1 MKFLIFLICSFILFS
16 CQNNISNKNKTNIT
30 IKNENSLKK
39 TSKETTG
46 KLGSFELNKAE
57 VMLEKDL
64 FFNGKLNRYFTLNE
78 FENVFGKPDSI
89 VLVSKTELCNYIFE
103 NEDGSKDMGDKFF
116 YKDGS
121 RFETS
126 KEKVAVDEF
135 RFTKK
140 NFIKFKN
147 IILSSETSKEDLK
160 NYFPYAMKHIE
171 NIDVHKEGIME
182 VIRLREDDQN
192 KSEGYIL
199 LFIKNNNL
207 KCMHWWF
214 PC

>member
-1 MKFLIFLICSFILFS
+1 MKIFTLTFLTILFS
-16 CQNNISNKNKTNIT
+16 CQNNSTKTKIASNIDSIKEIKT
-30 IKNENSLKK
+30 EKK
-39 TSKETTG
+39 SEIDLHDT
-46 KLGSFELNKAE
+46 NKAE

-64 FFNGKLNRYFTLNE
+64 SFNGKLSRFFTLNE

-103 NEDGSKDMGDKFF
+103 NEDGSKDLEDKFF

-121 RFETS
+121 RFENS
-126 KEKVAVDEF
+126 KNEVAVDEF

-147 IILSSETSKEDLK
+147 IILNSETTKDDLK
-160 NYFPYAMKHIE
+160 KYFPYAMKHIE
-171 NIDVHKEGIME
+171 YIDVYNEGTTE
-182 VIRLREDDQN
+182 VIQLREDDQN
-192 KSEGYIL
+192 KSDGYIL

-207 KCMHWWF
+207 QYMHWWF

>member
-1 MKFLIFLICSFILFS
+1 MKVFTLTFLTILFS
-16 CQNNISNKNKTNIT
+16 CQNNSTKTKIASNIDSIKKIKT
-30 IKNENSLKK
+30 EKK
-39 TSKETTG
+39 SEID
-46 KLGSFELNKAE
+46 LHDINKAE

-64 FFNGKLNRYFTLNE
+64 SFNGKLSRFFTLNE

-89 VLVSKTELCNYIFE
+89 VLVSKTEELCNYIFE
-103 NEDGSKDMGDKFF
+103 NEDGSKDLEDKFL

-126 KEKVAVDEF
+126 KKEVAVDEF

-147 IILSSETSKEDLK
+147 IILNSETTKEDLK
-160 NYFPYAMKHIE
+160 KYFPYAMKHIE
-171 NIDVHKEGIME
+171 YIDVYNEAEME
-182 VIRLREDDQN
+182 VIQLREDDQN
-192 KSEGYIL
+192 KSDGYIL

-207 KCMHWWF
+207 QYIHWWF

>member
-1 MKFLIFLICSFILFS
+1 MKIFTLTFLTILFS
-16 CQNNISNKNKTNIT
+16 CQNNSTKTKIASNIDS
-30 IKNENSLKK
+30 IKEIKPEKK
-39 TSKETTG
+39 SEID
-46 KLGSFELNKAE
+46 LHDINKAE

-64 FFNGKLNRYFTLNE
+64 SFNGKLSRFFTLNE

-103 NEDGSKDMGDKFF
+103 NEDGSKDLEDKFF

-121 RFETS
+121 RFENS
-126 KEKVAVDEF
+126 KNEVAVDEF

-147 IILSSETSKEDLK
+147 IILNSETTKEDLK
-160 NYFPYAMKHIE
+160 KYFPYAMKHIE
-171 NIDVHKEGIME
+171 YIDVYNEGTTE
-182 VIRLREDDQN
+182 VIQLREDDQN
-192 KSEGYIL
+192 KSDGYIL

-207 KCMHWWF
+207 QYMHWWF

>member
-1 MKFLIFLICSFILFS
+1 MKVFTLTFLTILFS
-16 CQNNISNKNKTNIT
+16 CQNNSTKTKIASNIDSINK
-30 IKNENSLKK
+30 IKTEKK
-39 TSKETTG
+39 SEI
-46 KLGSFELNKAE
+46 ELHDINKAE

-64 FFNGKLNRYFTLNE
+64 SFNGKLGRYFTLNE

-103 NEDGSKDMGDKFF
+103 NEDGSKDLEDKFL

-121 RFETS
+121 RFENS
-126 KEKVAVDEF
+126 KNKVAVDEF

-147 IILSSETSKEDLK
+147 IILNSETTKEDLK
-160 NYFPYAMKHIE
+160 KYFPYAMKHIE
-171 NIDVHKEGIME
+171 YIDVYNEGTTE
-182 VIRLREDDQN
+182 VIQLRDDDQN
-192 KSEGYIL
+192 KSDGYIL

-207 KCMHWWF
+207 QYIHWWF

>member
-1 MKFLIFLICSFILFS
+1 MKIFTLTFLTILFS
-16 CQNNISNKNKTNIT
+16 CQNNSTKTKIASNIDSIKEIKT
-30 IKNENSLKK
+30 EKK
-39 TSKETTG
+39 SEID
-46 KLGSFELNKAE
+46 LHDINKAE

-64 FFNGKLNRYFTLNE
+64 SFNGKLGRYFTLNE

-103 NEDGSKDMGDKFF
+103 NEDGSKDLEDKFF

-126 KEKVAVDEF
+126 KKKVAVDEF

-147 IILSSETSKEDLK
+147 IILNSETTKDDLK
-160 NYFPYAMKHIE
+160 KYFPYAMKHIE
-171 NIDVHKEGIME
+171 YIDVYNEGTTE
-182 VIRLREDDQN
+182 VIQLRKDDQN
-192 KSEGYIL
+192 KSDGYIL

-207 KCMHWWF
+207 QYMHWWF

>member
-1 MKFLIFLICSFILFS
+1 MKVYTLTFLTILFS
-16 CQNNISNKNKTNIT
+16 CQNNSTKTKIASNIDSIKEIKT
-30 IKNENSLKK
+30 EKK
-39 TSKETTG
+39 SEID
-46 KLGSFELNKAE
+46 LHDINKAE

-64 FFNGKLNRYFTLNE
+64 NFNGKLGRYFTLNE

-103 NEDGSKDMGDKFF
+103 KEDGSKDLEDKFF

-121 RFETS
+121 RFENS
-126 KEKVAVDEF
+126 KNEVAVDEF

-147 IILSSETSKEDLK
+147 IILNSETTKEDLK
-160 NYFPYAMKHIE
+160 KYFPYAMKHIE
-171 NIDVHKEGIME
+171 YIDVYNEGTTE
-182 VIRLREDDQN
+182 VIQLREDDQN
-192 KSEGYIL
+192 KSDGHIL
-199 LFIKNNNL
+199 MFIKNNKL
-207 KCMHWWF
+207 HAIHWWF

>member
-1 MKFLIFLICSFILFS
+1 MKIFTLTFLTILFS
-16 CQNNISNKNKTNIT
+16 CQNNSTKTKIASNIDS
-30 IKNENSLKK
+30 IKEIKPEKK
-39 TSKETTG
+39 SEID
-46 KLGSFELNKAE
+46 LHDINKAE

-64 FFNGKLNRYFTLNE
+64 SFNGKLSRFFTLNE

-103 NEDGSKDMGDKFF
+103 NEDGSKDLEDKFF

-126 KEKVAVDEF
+126 KKKVAVDEF

-147 IILSSETSKEDLK
+147 IILNSETTKDDLK
-160 NYFPYAMKHIE
+160 KYFPYAMKHIE
-171 NIDVHKEGIME
+171 YIDVYNEGTTE
-182 VIRLREDDQN
+182 VIQLREDDQN
-192 KSEGYIL
+192 KSDGYIL

-207 KCMHWWF
+207 QYMHWWF

>member
-1 MKFLIFLICSFILFS
+1 MKFFTLIFLTILFS
-16 CQNNISNKNKTNIT
+16 CQNNSTKTKIASNIDSIKEIKTEQKSEIDLHD
-30 IKNENSLKK
+30 I
-39 TSKETTG
+39 
-46 KLGSFELNKAE
+46 NKAE

-64 FFNGKLNRYFTLNE
+64 SFNGKLGRYFTLNE
-78 FENVFGKPDSI
+78 YENVFGKPDSI

-103 NEDGSKDMGDKFF
+103 NEDGSKDLEDKFF

-121 RFETS
+121 RFENS
-126 KEKVAVDEF
+126 KNKVAVDEF

-147 IILSSETSKEDLK
+147 IILNSETTKEDLK
-160 NYFPYAMKHIE
+160 KYFPYAMKHIE
-171 NIDVHKEGIME
+171 YIDVYNEGTTE
-182 VIRLREDDQN
+182 VIQLREDDQN
-192 KSEGYIL
+192 KSDGYIL

-207 KCMHWWF
+207 QYMHWWF

>member
-1 MKFLIFLICSFILFS
+1 MKFFTLIFLTILFS
-16 CQNNISNKNKTNIT
+16 CQNNSTKTKIASNIDSIKEIKT
-30 IKNENSLKK
+30 EKK
-39 TSKETTG
+39 SEID
-46 KLGSFELNKAE
+46 LHDINKAE

-64 FFNGKLNRYFTLNE
+64 SFNGKLGRYFTLNE
-78 FENVFGKPDSI
+78 YENVFGKPDSI

-103 NEDGSKDMGDKFF
+103 NEDGSKDLEDKFF

-121 RFETS
+121 RFENS
-126 KEKVAVDEF
+126 KNKVAVDEF

-147 IILSSETSKEDLK
+147 IILNSETTKEDLK
-160 NYFPYAMKHIE
+160 KYFPYAMKHIE
-171 NIDVHKEGIME
+171 YIDVYNEGTTE
-182 VIRLREDDQN
+182 VIQLREDDQN
-192 KSEGYIL
+192 KSDGYIL

-207 KCMHWWF
+207 QYMHWWF

>member
-1 MKFLIFLICSFILFS
+1 MKFLLFLFLSIILFS
-16 CQNNISNKNKTNIT
+16 CQNKSTNTKKAIVT
-30 IKNENSLKK
+30 VNNNNSLKE
-39 TSKETTG
+39 TSKETTREVD
-46 KLGSFELNKAE
+46 SYDLNKAE
-57 VMLEKDL
+57 VMLEEDL
-64 FFNGKLNRYFTLNE
+64 SFNGKLSRFFTINE

-103 NEDGSKDMGDKFF
+103 NEDGSKDLEDKFL

-126 KEKVAVDEF
+126 KKEVAVDEF

-147 IILSSETSKEDLK
+147 IILNAETTKEDLK
-160 NYFPYAMKHIE
+160 KYFPYAMKHIE
-171 NIDVHKEGIME
+171 EINVYNDGKME
-182 VIRLREDDQN
+182 VIQLREDDQN
-192 KSEGYIL
+192 KSDGYIL

-207 KCMHWWF
+207 QYMHWWF